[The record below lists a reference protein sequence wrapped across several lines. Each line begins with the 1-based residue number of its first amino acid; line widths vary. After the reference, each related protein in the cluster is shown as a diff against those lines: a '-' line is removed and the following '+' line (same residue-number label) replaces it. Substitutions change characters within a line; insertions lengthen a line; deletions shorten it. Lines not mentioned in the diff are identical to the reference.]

1 MRHCMRTDRFPA
13 HTKGASTPW
22 RGAKEVS
29 GVALVVAQEV
39 PTSSSMA
46 VPHGPA
52 GVGEARSRMRKELR
66 RGGVADSVV
75 DDAVLI
81 LSELLSNSCRHGRPL
96 DAADVGDGAVRAAWR
111 VDDQG
116 GLTVEVTDGGGPTRP
131 VPSTPSVTARGGRGL
146 NIISALAQDWG
157 VRDGVGGE
165 VTVWVLV
172 AGTTPRHDPLATRVT
187 PMGFSGRGVGAD
199 SRNGTPRSGVQRN
212 GRPRNGGVPAP
223 APDAGETVDRAA
235 PRDETPGLLGAYE
248 DIGAF
253 GACDAWDSYGA
264 FGS

>member
-1 MRHCMRTDRFPA
+1 MRHCMWTGRFPVQA
-13 HTKGASTPW
+13 GRAFTPW

-52 GVGEARSRMRKELR
+52 GVGEARHRMREQLR
-66 RGGVADSVV
+66 RSGVSESVV

-96 DAADVGDGAVRAAWR
+96 DAAEVGEGAVRAAWR
-111 VDDQG
+111 VDAQG
-116 GLTVEVTDGGGPTRP
+116 ALTVEVTDGGGPTRP
-131 VPSTPSVTARGGRGL
+131 VPSKPSVTARGGRGL

-157 VRDGVGGE
+157 VRDSASGE

-172 AGTTPRHDPLATRVT
+172 AGAPPRHDGVATRVT
-187 PMGFSGRGVGAD
+187 GRAD
-199 SRNGTPRSGVQRN
+199 G
-212 GRPRNGGVPAP
+212 
-223 APDAGETVDRAA
+223 RAA
-235 PRDETPGLLGAYE
+235 PALHRVNGGRRSRVGGEGGAAAASAAPLLGDLGFLDAYE
-248 DIGAF
+248 DLA
-253 GACDAWDSYGA
+253 
-264 FGS
+264 